1 MTWHP
6 PSFNTGGVCGKGNAT
21 ANLMRHWREQTSEAP
36 RGVHMK
42 NQPSVVATV
51 RCAPQIGQGFKAGL
65 LTA

>member
-21 ANLMRHWREQTSEAP
+21 ANLMRHWREQTSLATREVA
-36 RGVHMK
+36 MK
-42 NQPSVVATV
+42 IQVSVVATV
-51 RCAPQIGQGFKAGL
+51 RSAPQIGQGVKAGL